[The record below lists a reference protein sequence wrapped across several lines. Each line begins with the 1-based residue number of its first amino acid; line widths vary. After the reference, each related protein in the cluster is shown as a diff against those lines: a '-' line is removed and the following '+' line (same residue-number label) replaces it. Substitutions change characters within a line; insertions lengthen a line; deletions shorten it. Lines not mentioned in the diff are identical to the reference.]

1 MTPTNCPLK
10 LLRGDFPSAPRAP
23 KTSAPAPTHP
33 HVNTTI
39 AATDFEAR
47 DHVHNVVEASG
58 TSFLQGMRLLPEERR
73 EGMFAVYA
81 FCREIDDVADEPAPV
96 ADKMTRLR
104 EWRREID
111 RIYDGKPQTLTGRA
125 LLPIV
130 RDYGLERAD
139 FLALI
144 DGMEMD
150 AIEDIRAPSIGRLEL
165 YCDRVAGAVGRLSIR
180 VFGAT
185 EPQAKA
191 VARHLGQALQL
202 TNILRDLKEDAE
214 HGRLYLPEELLA
226 ANNVKTREPFEVLKH
241 PALGAICAEIAARA
255 RQHYLAASVAMHKCR
270 RGPMRPAR
278 AMGAIYR
285 AYLEGLER
293 RGWRK
298 LDEPV
303 RLSKLRKIWIA
314 LRYGLL

>member
-1 MTPTNCPLK
+1 M
-10 LLRGDFPSAPRAP
+10 P
-23 KTSAPAPTHP
+23 KTRLVT
-33 HVNTTI
+33 NTLT
-39 AATDFEAR
+39 ATDFEAR

-58 TSFLQGMRLLPEERR
+58 TSFMQGMRLLPEERR

-96 ADKMTRLR
+96 AEKMTRLR
-104 EWRREID
+104 EWRREIE
-111 RIYDGKPQTLTGRA
+111 RIYEGKPQTLTGRA
-125 LLPIV
+125 LLPVV
-130 RDYGLERAD
+130 REYGLDRAD

-150 AIEDIRAPSIGRLEL
+150 AVEDIRAPTIARLEL

-180 VFGAT
+180 VFGAV
-185 EPQAKA
+185 EPQAKS

-214 HGRLYLPEELLA
+214 HGRLYLPAELLD
-226 ANNVKTREPFEVLKH
+226 ANSVKTREPFEVLRH

-255 RQHYLAASVAMHKCR
+255 GQHYQEAAEAMRKCR

-285 AYLEGLER
+285 AYLDGLVR
-293 RGWRK
+293 RGWTK
-298 LDEPV
+298 LDEKV
-303 RLSKLRKIWIA
+303 RLSKLKKVWIA
-314 LRYGLL
+314 LRYGLF

>member
-1 MTPTNCPLK
+1 M
-10 LLRGDFPSAPRAP
+10 S
-23 KTSAPAPTHP
+23 SS
-33 HVNTTI
+33 TI
-39 AATDFEAR
+39 TATDFEAR

-73 EGMFAVYA
+73 EGMYAVYA

-96 ADKMTRLR
+96 AEKMARLR
-104 EWRREID
+104 EWRREIE
-111 RIYDGKPQTLTGRA
+111 RLYEGKPQTLTGRA
-125 LLPIV
+125 LLPIM
-130 RDYGLERAD
+130 REYRLERED

-150 AIEDIRAPSIGRLEL
+150 AIEDIRAPAMSRLEL

-180 VFGAT
+180 IFGAT
-185 EPQAKA
+185 EPQAKL

-214 HGRLYLPEELLA
+214 HGRLYLPSELLD
-226 ANNVKTREPFEVLKH
+226 ANNVKSREPFEVLKH
-241 PALGAICAEIAARA
+241 PALPAICGEIAARA
-255 RQHYLAASVAMHKCR
+255 RQNYRAAAGAMRRCA

-278 AMGAIYR
+278 AMGGIYR
-285 AYLEGLER
+285 AYLDLLER
-293 RGWRK
+293 RGWTH
-298 LDEPV
+298 LDRPV

-314 LRYGLL
+314 LRYGLF

>member
-1 MTPTNCPLK
+1 MST
-10 LLRGDFPSAPRAP
+10 
-23 KTSAPAPTHP
+23 
-33 HVNTTI
+33 
-39 AATDFEAR
+39 AAAITDFEAR

-96 ADKMTRLR
+96 AEKMARLPD
-104 EWRREID
+104 WRREIE
-111 RIYDGKPQTLTGRA
+111 RLYEGKPQTLTGRA

-130 RDYGLERAD
+130 RTYRLDRAD

-150 AIEDIRAPSIGRLEL
+150 AIEDIRAPALARLEL

-180 VFGAT
+180 IFGAE
-185 EPQAKA
+185 EPQAVS

-214 HGRLYLPEELLA
+214 AGRLYLPEELLA
-226 ANNVKTREPFEVLKH
+226 ANNIKTREPFEVLAH
-241 PALGAICAEIAARA
+241 PALGAVCVAIAQRA
-255 RQHYLAASVAMHKCR
+255 RDHFQKAAEAMRKCA
-270 RGPMRPAR
+270 RGPMKPAA
-278 AMGAIYR
+278 AMGAVYR
-285 AYLEGLER
+285 GYLDMLEK
-293 RGWRK
+293 RGWTK

-303 RLSKLRKIWIA
+303 RLPKWRKLWIA
-314 LRYGLL
+314 LRHGLF

>member
-1 MTPTNCPLK
+1 LVR
-10 LLRGDFPSAPRAP
+10 LQERHA
-23 KTSAPAPTHP
+23 TSLATRI
-33 HVNTTI
+33 VST
-39 AATDFEAR
+39 AAAITDFEAR

-73 EGMFAVYA
+73 EGMYAVYA

-96 ADKMTRLR
+96 AEKMARLR
-104 EWRREID
+104 EWRREIE
-111 RIYDGKPQTLTGRA
+111 RLYEGKPQTLTGRA

-130 RDYGLERAD
+130 QTYRLDRAD

-150 AIEDIRAPSIGRLEL
+150 AIEDIRAPSLARLEL

-180 VFGAT
+180 IFGAE
-185 EPQAKA
+185 EPQAVS

-214 HGRLYLPEELLA
+214 AGRLYLPEELLA
-226 ANNVKTREPFEVLKH
+226 ANNIKTREPFEVLAQ
-241 PALGAICAEIAARA
+241 PGLPGVCAAIAQRA
-255 RQHYLAASVAMHKCR
+255 RDHFQKAGEAMRRCA
-270 RGPMRPAR
+270 RGPMKPAA
-278 AMGAIYR
+278 AMGAVYR
-285 AYLEGLER
+285 GYLDMLER
-293 RGWRK
+293 RGWTK

-303 RLSKLRKIWIA
+303 RLSKWRKLWIA
-314 LRYGLL
+314 LRHGLF

>member
-1 MTPTNCPLK
+1 V
-10 LLRGDFPSAPRAP
+10 
-23 KTSAPAPTHP
+23 TSTAT
-33 HVNTTI
+33 
-39 AATDFEAR
+39 ATDFEAR

-73 EGMFAVYA
+73 EGMYAVYA

-111 RIYDGKPQTLTGRA
+111 RIYEGKPQTLTGRA

-130 RDYGLERAD
+130 REYGLDRAD

-144 DGMEMD
+144 EGMEMD
-150 AIEDIRAPSIGRLEL
+150 AVEDIRAPAIARLEL

-180 VFGAT
+180 VFGAK

-191 VARHLGQALQL
+191 AARHLGQALQL

-214 HGRLYLPEELLA
+214 QGRLYLPAELLD
-226 ANNVKTREPFEVLKH
+226 ANSVKTREPFEVLRH

-255 RQHYLAASVAMHKCR
+255 RQHYQAAAEAMRKCA

-278 AMGAIYR
+278 AMGAVYR
-285 AYLEGLER
+285 AYLDGLER
-293 RGWRK
+293 RGWTR
-298 LDEPV
+298 LDEKV
-303 RLSKLRKIWIA
+303 RLSKLRKLWIA
-314 LRYGLL
+314 LRYGLF

>member
-1 MTPTNCPLK
+1 V
-10 LLRGDFPSAPRAP
+10 S
-23 KTSAPAPTHP
+23 
-33 HVNTTI
+33 TTI
-39 AATDFEAR
+39 TATDFEAR

-104 EWRREID
+104 EWRREIE
-111 RIYDGKPQTLTGRA
+111 RIYEAKPQTLTGRA

-130 RDYGLERAD
+130 QEYGLERGD

-150 AIEDIRAPSIGRLEL
+150 AVEDIRAPSLGRLEL

-180 VFGAT
+180 IFGAT
-185 EPQAKA
+185 EPQAKN
-191 VARHLGQALQL
+191 VARYLGQALQL

-214 HGRLYLPEELLA
+214 HGRLYLPEELLD
-226 ANNVKTREPFEVLKH
+226 ANNVKSREPFEVLAH
-241 PALGAICAEIAARA
+241 PALPAICAELAARA
-255 RQHYLAASVAMHKCR
+255 RQHYHAAAAAMRRCA

-285 AYLEGLER
+285 AYLDGLER
-293 RGWRK
+293 RGWAK
-298 LDEPV
+298 IDQPV
-303 RLSKLRKIWIA
+303 RLSKRKKLWIA

>member
-1 MTPTNCPLK
+1 MN
-10 LLRGDFPSAPRAP
+10 S
-23 KTSAPAPTHP
+23 
-33 HVNTTI
+33 TI
-39 AATDFEAR
+39 TATDFEAR

-96 ADKMTRLR
+96 AEKMARLR
-104 EWRREID
+104 EWRREIE
-111 RIYDGKPQTLTGRA
+111 RIYEGKPLTLTGRA

-130 RDYGLERAD
+130 NAYGLERAD
-139 FLALI
+139 FLSLI

-150 AIEDIRAPSIGRLEL
+150 AIEDIRAPEMGRLEL

-185 EPQAKA
+185 EPRAKS

-214 HGRLYLPEELLA
+214 HGRLYLPAELLA
-226 ANNVKTREPFEVLKH
+226 ANNVKTHEPFEVLQH
-241 PALGAICAEIAARA
+241 PGLPAICAELATRA
-255 RQHYLAASVAMHKCR
+255 RQHYQAAAQAMRRCA

-285 AYLEGLER
+285 AYLAELER
-293 RGWRK
+293 RGWK
-298 LDEPV
+298 NLDRPV
-303 RLSKLRKIWIA
+303 RLSKLRKLWIA
-314 LRYGLL
+314 LRYGLF

>member
-1 MTPTNCPLK
+1 
-10 LLRGDFPSAPRAP
+10 
-23 KTSAPAPTHP
+23 
-33 HVNTTI
+33 VNTTI
-39 AATDFEAR
+39 TVTDFEAR
-47 DHVHNVVEASG
+47 DHVHSVVEASG

-73 EGMFAVYA
+73 EGMYAVYA

-96 ADKMTRLR
+96 AEKMSRLR
-104 EWRREID
+104 EWRREIE
-111 RIYDGKPQTLTGRA
+111 RIYEGRPQTLTGRA

-130 RDYGLERAD
+130 RAYGLDRAD

-150 AIEDIRAPSIGRLEL
+150 AIEDIRAPSMGRLEL

-180 VFGAT
+180 IFGAT

-214 HGRLYLPEELLA
+214 HGRLYLPSELLA
-226 ANNVKTREPFEVLKH
+226 ANNVKSREPLEVLKH
-241 PALGAICAEIAARA
+241 PALGEICTELAARA
-255 RQHYLAASVAMHKCR
+255 RQHYQAAKEAMRRCA

-278 AMGAIYR
+278 AMGTLYR
-285 AYLEGLER
+285 AYLGLLER
-293 RGWRK
+293 RGWKKLDQPVKVSKPRK
-298 LDEPV
+298 L
-303 RLSKLRKIWIA
+303 WIA
-314 LRYGLL
+314 LRAALF

>member
-1 MTPTNCPLK
+1 MTSTL
-10 LLRGDFPSAPRAP
+10 S
-23 KTSAPAPTHP
+23 
-33 HVNTTI
+33 
-39 AATDFEAR
+39 ATDFEAR

-73 EGMFAVYA
+73 EGMYAVYA

-111 RIYDGKPQTLTGRA
+111 RVYEGEPQTLTGRA

-130 RDYGLERAD
+130 RDYGLDRAD

-150 AIEDIRAPSIGRLEL
+150 AVEDIRAPAIARLEL

-180 VFGAT
+180 IFGAS
-185 EPQAKA
+185 EPQAVS

-202 TNILRDLKEDAE
+202 TNILRDLAEDAE

-226 ANNVKTREPFEVLKH
+226 ANGVKTREPREVLRH
-241 PALGAICAEIAARA
+241 PGLGAVCAEIAARA
-255 RQHYLAASVAMHKCR
+255 RQHYRAAADAMRKCA

-285 AYLEGLER
+285 AYLDGLER
-293 RGWRK
+293 RGWAK
-298 LDEPV
+298 LGGKV
-303 RLSKLRKIWIA
+303 RLSKLRKLWIA
-314 LRYGLL
+314 FRYGLF

>member
-1 MTPTNCPLK
+1 MN
-10 LLRGDFPSAPRAP
+10 S
-23 KTSAPAPTHP
+23 
-33 HVNTTI
+33 TI
-39 AATDFEAR
+39 TATDFEAR
-47 DHVHNVVEASG
+47 DHVHHVVEASG
-58 TSFLQGMRLLPEERR
+58 TSFLQGMRLLPEDRR

-96 ADKMTRLR
+96 AEKMARLR
-104 EWRREID
+104 EWRREIE
-111 RIYDGKPQTLTGRA
+111 RIYEGRPQTLTGRA

-130 RDYGLERAD
+130 RDYRLEVGD

-144 DGMEMD
+144 EGMQMD
-150 AIEDIRAPSIGRLEL
+150 AIEDIRAPSLGRLEL

-180 VFGAT
+180 IFGAT

-191 VARHLGQALQL
+191 VARHLGQALQM

-226 ANNVKTREPFEVLKH
+226 ANNVKTREPFEVLRH
-241 PALGAICAEIAARA
+241 PALPAICAELAARA
-255 RQHYLAASVAMHKCR
+255 RGHYQAAAEAMRRCA

-285 AYLEGLER
+285 AYLGALER
-293 RGWRK
+293 RGWAR
-298 LDEPV
+298 LDQPV
-303 RLSKLRKIWIA
+303 RLSKLRKLWIA
-314 LRYGLL
+314 LRYGLF

>member
-1 MTPTNCPLK
+1 
-10 LLRGDFPSAPRAP
+10 
-23 KTSAPAPTHP
+23 
-33 HVNTTI
+33 VNSTI
-39 AATDFEAR
+39 TVTDFEAR

-58 TSFLQGMRLLPEERR
+58 TSFLQGMRLLPEVRR

-111 RIYDGKPQTLTGRA
+111 RIYERKPLTLTGRA

-130 RDYGLERAD
+130 QEYGLERTD

-150 AIEDIRAPSIGRLEL
+150 AVEDIRAPSIARLEL

-185 EPQAKA
+185 EPQAKH

-214 HGRLYLPEELLA
+214 HGRLYLPAELLD
-226 ANNVKTREPFEVLKH
+226 ANNVKTREPFEVLHH
-241 PALGAICAEIAARA
+241 PALGAICAEVAARA
-255 RQHYLAASVAMHKCR
+255 RQHYHAAAAAMRKCK

-293 RGWRK
+293 RGWTK
-298 LDEPV
+298 LDETV
-303 RLSKLRKIWIA
+303 RLSKLKKLWIA
-314 LRYGLL
+314 LRYGLF

>member
-1 MTPTNCPLK
+1 M
-10 LLRGDFPSAPRAP
+10 S
-23 KTSAPAPTHP
+23 
-33 HVNTTI
+33 TTI
-39 AATDFEAR
+39 TATDFEAR

-104 EWRREID
+104 EWRREIE
-111 RIYDGKPQTLTGRA
+111 RIYEAKPQTLTGRA

-130 RDYGLERAD
+130 QEYGLERGD

-150 AIEDIRAPSIGRLEL
+150 AVEDIRAPSLGRLEL

-180 VFGAT
+180 IFGAT
-185 EPQAKA
+185 EPQAKN
-191 VARHLGQALQL
+191 VARYLGQALQL

-214 HGRLYLPEELLA
+214 HGRLYLPEELLD
-226 ANNVKTREPFEVLKH
+226 ANNVKSREPFEVLAH
-241 PALGAICAEIAARA
+241 PALPAICAELAARA
-255 RQHYLAASVAMHKCR
+255 RQHYHAAAAAMRRCA

-285 AYLEGLER
+285 AYLDGLER
-293 RGWRK
+293 RGWAK
-298 LDEPV
+298 IDQPV
-303 RLSKLRKIWIA
+303 RLSKRKKLWIA

>member
-1 MTPTNCPLK
+1 MNSTLT
-10 LLRGDFPSAPRAP
+10 
-23 KTSAPAPTHP
+23 
-33 HVNTTI
+33 
-39 AATDFEAR
+39 ATDFEAR

-111 RIYDGKPQTLTGRA
+111 RIYEGKPQTLTGRA

-130 RDYGLERAD
+130 QEYGLDRAD

-150 AIEDIRAPSIGRLEL
+150 AVENIRAPSIARLEL

-185 EPQAKA
+185 EPQAKI

-214 HGRLYLPEELLA
+214 HERLYLPEELLA
-226 ANNVKTREPFEVLKH
+226 ANNVKSREPFQVLRH
-241 PALGAICAEIAARA
+241 PALGAICAEIASRA
-255 RQHYLAASVAMHKCR
+255 RQHYQAAAAAMRKCA

-285 AYLEGLER
+285 AYLDGLER
-293 RGWRK
+293 RGWAK
-298 LDEPV
+298 VDEPV
-303 RLSKLRKIWIA
+303 RLSKLKKLWIA

>member
-1 MTPTNCPLK
+1 MTSTLI
-10 LLRGDFPSAPRAP
+10 
-23 KTSAPAPTHP
+23 
-33 HVNTTI
+33 V
-39 AATDFEAR
+39 TDFEAR

-58 TSFLQGMRLLPEERR
+58 TSFMQGMRLLPEERR

-111 RIYDGKPQTLTGRA
+111 RIYEGKPLTLTGRA
-125 LLPIV
+125 LQPIV
-130 RDYGLERAD
+130 QEYGLDRAD

-150 AIEDIRAPSIGRLEL
+150 AVEDIRAPSIARLEL

-180 VFGAT
+180 VFGAM
-185 EPQAKA
+185 EPQARA

-214 HGRLYLPEELLA
+214 HGRLYLPAELLN
-226 ANNVKTREPFEVLKH
+226 ANNVKTREPLEVLRH
-241 PALGAICAEIAARA
+241 PALGAICAEIAVRA
-255 RQHYLAASVAMHKCR
+255 RQHYQSAAEAMRKCA

-285 AYLEGLER
+285 AYLDGLER
-293 RGWRK
+293 RGWTK
-298 LDEPV
+298 LDEKV
-303 RLSKLRKIWIA
+303 RLSKLQKISIA
-314 LRYGLL
+314 LRYGLF

>member
-1 MTPTNCPLK
+1 V
-10 LLRGDFPSAPRAP
+10 S
-23 KTSAPAPTHP
+23 S
-33 HVNTTI
+33 TI
-39 AATDFEAR
+39 TVTDFEAR
-47 DHVHNVVEASG
+47 DHVHHVVEASG

-111 RIYDGKPQTLTGRA
+111 RIYEGKPLTLTGRA

-130 RDYGLERAD
+130 REYDLERAD
-139 FLALI
+139 FLSLI

-150 AIEDIRAPSIGRLEL
+150 AVEDIRAPSIARLEL

-185 EPQAKA
+185 EPQAKT

-214 HGRLYLPEELLA
+214 HGRLYLPEELLD
-226 ANNVKTREPFEVLKH
+226 ANNVKTREPFAVLRH
-241 PALGAICAEIAARA
+241 PALAAICAEIAARA
-255 RQHYLAASVAMHKCR
+255 RQHYRAATEAMRKCR

-285 AYLEGLER
+285 AYLDGLER
-293 RGWRK
+293 RGWTR

-303 RLSKLRKIWIA
+303 RLSKPKKLWIA
-314 LRYGLL
+314 LRYGLI

>member
-1 MTPTNCPLK
+1 VSSSTAT
-10 LLRGDFPSAPRAP
+10 
-23 KTSAPAPTHP
+23 
-33 HVNTTI
+33 
-39 AATDFEAR
+39 ATDFEAR

-73 EGMFAVYA
+73 EGMYAVYA

-96 ADKMTRLR
+96 AEKMARLR
-104 EWRREID
+104 EWRREIE
-111 RIYDGKPQTLTGRA
+111 RLYEGKPQTLTGRA

-130 RDYGLERAD
+130 HDYGLERED

-150 AIEDIRAPSIGRLEL
+150 AIEDIRAPALGRLEL

-180 VFGAT
+180 IFGAT

-214 HGRLYLPEELLA
+214 HGRLYLPSELLD
-226 ANNVKTREPFEVLKH
+226 ANNVKSREPFEVLKH
-241 PALGAICAEIAARA
+241 PGLPAICGEIAARA
-255 RQHYLAASVAMHKCR
+255 RQHYQKAAEAMRRCA

-278 AMGAIYR
+278 AMGGIYR
-285 AYLEGLER
+285 AYLDLLER
-293 RGWRK
+293 RGWTK
-298 LDEPV
+298 LDQPV
-303 RLSKLRKIWIA
+303 RLSKLRKVWIA
-314 LRYGLL
+314 LRYGLV

>member
-1 MTPTNCPLK
+1 MTSTL
-10 LLRGDFPSAPRAP
+10 
-23 KTSAPAPTHP
+23 T
-33 HVNTTI
+33 
-39 AATDFEAR
+39 ATDFEAR

-73 EGMFAVYA
+73 EGMYAVYA

-111 RIYDGKPQTLTGRA
+111 RVYDGKPQTLTGRA

-130 RDYGLERAD
+130 RDYGLDRAD

-150 AIEDIRAPSIGRLEL
+150 AVEDIRAPSIARLEL

-180 VFGAT
+180 IFGAT
-185 EPQAKA
+185 EPQAVS

-202 TNILRDLKEDAE
+202 TNILRDLAEDAE

-226 ANNVKTREPFEVLKH
+226 ANGVKTREPREVLRH
-241 PALGAICAEIAARA
+241 PGLGAVCAEIAARA
-255 RQHYLAASVAMHKCR
+255 RQHYRAAGDAMRKCA

-285 AYLEGLER
+285 AYLDGLER
-293 RGWRK
+293 RGWAK
-298 LDEPV
+298 LDEKV
-303 RLSKLRKIWIA
+303 RLSKLRKLWIA
-314 LRYGLL
+314 FRYGLF

>member
-1 MTPTNCPLK
+1 MN
-10 LLRGDFPSAPRAP
+10 S
-23 KTSAPAPTHP
+23 
-33 HVNTTI
+33 TI
-39 AATDFEAR
+39 TVTDFEAR
-47 DHVHNVVEASG
+47 DHVHHVVEASG

-111 RIYDGKPQTLTGRA
+111 RIYEGKPLTLTGRA
-125 LLPIV
+125 LLPFV
-130 RDYGLERAD
+130 REYDLERAD
-139 FLALI
+139 FLSLI
-144 DGMEMD
+144 EGMEMD
-150 AIEDIRAPSIGRLEL
+150 AVEDIRAPSIARLEL

-185 EPQAKA
+185 EPQAKT

-202 TNILRDLKEDAE
+202 TNILRDLKEDTE
-214 HGRLYLPEELLA
+214 QGRLYLPEELLN
-226 ANNVKTREPFEVLKH
+226 ANNVKTREPLEVLRH
-241 PALGAICAEIAARA
+241 PALAAICAEIAARA
-255 RQHYLAASVAMHKCR
+255 RQHYQAASQAMRKCR

-285 AYLEGLER
+285 AYLDGLER
-293 RGWRK
+293 RGWTR

-303 RLSKLRKIWIA
+303 RLSKLKKLWIA
-314 LRYGLL
+314 LRYGLI

>member
-1 MTPTNCPLK
+1 MTSTL
-10 LLRGDFPSAPRAP
+10 S
-23 KTSAPAPTHP
+23 
-33 HVNTTI
+33 
-39 AATDFEAR
+39 ATDFEAR

-73 EGMFAVYA
+73 EGMYAVYA

-111 RIYDGKPQTLTGRA
+111 RVYDGKPQTLTGRA

-130 RDYGLERAD
+130 RDYGLDRAD

-150 AIEDIRAPSIGRLEL
+150 AVEDIRAPSIARLEL

-180 VFGAT
+180 IFGAT
-185 EPQAKA
+185 EPQAVS

-202 TNILRDLKEDAE
+202 TNILRDLAEDAE

-226 ANNVKTREPFEVLKH
+226 ANGVKTREPREVLRH
-241 PALGAICAEIAARA
+241 PGLGAVCAEIAARA
-255 RQHYLAASVAMHKCR
+255 RQHYRAAADAMRTCA

-285 AYLEGLER
+285 AYLDGLER
-293 RGWRK
+293 RGWAK
-298 LDEPV
+298 LDEKV
-303 RLSKLRKIWIA
+303 RLSKLRKLWIA
-314 LRYGLL
+314 FRYGLF

>member
-1 MTPTNCPLK
+1 MTSTL
-10 LLRGDFPSAPRAP
+10 S
-23 KTSAPAPTHP
+23 
-33 HVNTTI
+33 
-39 AATDFEAR
+39 ATDFEAR

-73 EGMFAVYA
+73 EGMYAVYA

-111 RIYDGKPQTLTGRA
+111 RVYDGEPQTLTGRA

-130 RDYGLERAD
+130 RDYGLDRAD

-150 AIEDIRAPSIGRLEL
+150 AVDDIRAPSIARLEL

-180 VFGAT
+180 IFGAT
-185 EPQAKA
+185 EPQAVS

-202 TNILRDLKEDAE
+202 TNILRDLAEDAE

-226 ANNVKTREPFEVLKH
+226 ANGVKTREPREVLRH
-241 PALGAICAEIAARA
+241 PGLGAVCAEIAARA
-255 RQHYLAASVAMHKCR
+255 RQHYRAAADAMRKCA

-285 AYLEGLER
+285 AYLDGLER
-293 RGWRK
+293 RGWAK
-298 LDEPV
+298 LDEKV
-303 RLSKLRKIWIA
+303 RLSKLRKLWIA
-314 LRYGLL
+314 FRYGLF